1 MSAQSSL
8 RQNPF
13 RLFHSPLLLFTYAL
27 LSLQGSLG
35 LLTNA
40 LAETTHLDSTA
51 TLPSA
56 PTPPQTPSPSASAT
70 PPEPLRLAPDERLI
84 TILGTNDLHG
94 GIESSR
100 GSDGA
105 RSGGMA
111 QLAGAVRAIREG
123 LQRKFP
129 QQAGTLVVD
138 AGDQFQG
145 TLISNI
151 NEGKLVFKL
160 MSAVGYDAVVPGNH
174 DYDFGPKGWLV
185 DQVIPSSEDQD
196 PRGALREAMKH
207 ANFPL
212 LSANTFYKTSLREVG
227 SSNQAQGPVVPVSNI
242 GCIPLSP
249 GPSPSSLSSPPPAP
263 PQIDWDAAQTP
274 DFLTPYI
281 VKTIAGVR
289 VALIGLDNPTTPR
302 TTTAANVADLCFESI
317 TSSYLR
323 TQAKL
328 AAQADIFVMIAHD
341 GNSNTEKTLSQAVGE
356 ILRQRPGSLHA
367 VIAGHTH
374 FVNDLWESG
383 VPIIQSGA
391 NGKLFGRVDLVYSLS
406 SQSIVASKTRK
417 VAGLP
422 LHPTRCPELPIQV
435 EFCTTE
441 AGTLLYEGSPVHA
454 DSSISSL
461 ISEARNQI
469 APIAG
474 RLLGRAE
481 QMIDKDRILE
491 SPLAN
496 AMTDATRTISGTE
509 LAILNTGGLRTAL
522 PAGPITFETLYRVLP
537 FNNRSVII
545 GPLNSERLLSL
556 LKRTIQTCGAFGS
569 LMQSGL
575 KVRFERDCTTPV
587 AGLDPQARL
596 LRVETLSGEVL
607 YDAVTGAV
615 ATPLR
620 EFRVTTLDFLAS
632 GGDGFLELVTTP
644 LLADLGIARELI
656 ADYWAQTQVT
666 LSNSIDQRWVVSPRI
681 PVNEERSLNA
691 P

>member
-1 MSAQSSL
+1 MSAQT
-8 RQNPF
+8 PF
-13 RLFHSPLLLFTYAL
+13 RPNPSRLSGALHLLTVSTL
-27 LSLQGSLG
+27 LSLQGNLSF
-35 LLTNA
+35 LTDA
-40 LAETTHLDSTA
+40 YAETPASDTASTL
-51 TLPSA
+51 TPD
-56 PTPPQTPSPSASAT
+56 PTPTLTPLPIASTT
-70 PPEPLRLAPDERLI
+70 PLETLRLAPDERLI
-84 TILGTNDLHG
+84 TILGTNDIHG

-100 GSDGA
+100 GNDGA

-129 QQAGTLVVD
+129 QQTGTLVVD

-160 MSAVGYDAVVPGNH
+160 MSEVGYDAVVPGNH

-185 DQVIPSSEDQD
+185 DQVNPSTEDQD

-207 ANFPL
+207 AAFPL
-212 LSANTFYKTSLREVG
+212 LSANTFLKASLREV
-227 SSNQAQGPVVPVSNI
+227 SSSSQTQGPPVPVTNI
-242 GCIPLSP
+242 GCLPLSP
-249 GPSPSSLSSPPPAP
+249 EPSPSSLSSPPPAP
-263 PQIDWDAAQTP
+263 PQIDWTAAQNP
-274 DFLTPYI
+274 DFLRPYI
-281 VKTIAGVR
+281 VKTVAGVR
-289 VALIGLDNPTTPR
+289 VALIGMDNPTTPR
-302 TTTAANVADLCFESI
+302 TTTASNVADLCFESI
-317 TSSYLR
+317 ISSYLR
-323 TQAKL
+323 TQARL
-328 AAQADIFVMIAHD
+328 AAQADVFVMIAHD
-341 GNSNTEKTLSQAVGE
+341 GNTNTETTLSQAVGE

-406 SQSIVASKTRK
+406 TQSIVASKTRK
-417 VAGLP
+417 IAGLP
-422 LHPTRCPELPIQV
+422 LHPTRCPESPLQV
-435 EFCTTE
+435 EFCRTE

-454 DSSISSL
+454 DSSISAL
-461 ISEARNQI
+461 ISEARTQI

-474 RLLGRAE
+474 RVLGKAE
-481 QMIDKDRILE
+481 QVIDKDRILE

-496 AMTDATRTISGTE
+496 AMTDATRNITGTE

-522 PAGPITFETLYRVLP
+522 PAGPITFENLYRVLP

-556 LKRTIQTCGAFGS
+556 LRRTIQTCGAFGS

-575 KVRFERDCTTPV
+575 RVRFERDCTTPV

-596 LRVETLSGEVL
+596 LRVETVSGEVL
-607 YDAVTGAV
+607 FDAATGAV

-632 GGDGFLELVTTP
+632 GGDGFLELTTTP
-644 LLADLGIARELI
+644 ILADLGIARELI
-656 ADYWAQTQVT
+656 ADHWAQTQVT
-666 LSNSIDQRWVVSPRI
+666 LSNSIDQRWVASPRVQAN
-681 PVNEERSLNA
+681 PGGGPSA